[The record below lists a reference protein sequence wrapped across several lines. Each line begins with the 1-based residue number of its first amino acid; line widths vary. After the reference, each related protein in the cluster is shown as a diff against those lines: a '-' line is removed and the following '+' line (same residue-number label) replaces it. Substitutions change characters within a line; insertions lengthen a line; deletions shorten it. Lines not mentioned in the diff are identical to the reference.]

1 LSEKLI
7 MRKVDSFFTV
17 ILVVI
22 CLLILVFQTAQNDL
36 GDIKIDKLQA
46 QNLKQ
51 ELELLQLQTI
61 ALSLENK
68 SQTERA
74 HVGLLSPKSVTQL
87 SRTPANT
94 SAIKKKTIKHDDE
107 ALVLSSEEQAKK
119 MFEVALRACRLEQR
133 RDIECVMQIEALVA
147 QFPESVWAGQSLI
160 LLVELYIKTHRN
172 EKALEIAQILKTDFK
187 QNKSIQRKVS
197 QIEKDIL

>member
-1 LSEKLI
+1 

-17 ILVVI
+17 ILIVI
-22 CLLILVFQTAQNDL
+22 CLLVLVLQTAQNDL

-61 ALSLENK
+61 ALSLESK
-68 SQTERA
+68 SQAERD
-74 HVGLLSPKSVTQL
+74 HVGLLSPKKVTQF
-87 SRTPANT
+87 SRIPANE
-94 SAIKKKTIKHDDE
+94 SAIKKQNIKPKDE
-107 ALVLSSEEQAKK
+107 EMVLSSEEQAKK

-133 RDIECVMQIEALVA
+133 RDIECVRQIEALVA
-147 QFPESVWAGQSLI
+147 QFPESVWAGRSLI

-187 QNKSIQRKVS
+187 KNKSIQRKVS